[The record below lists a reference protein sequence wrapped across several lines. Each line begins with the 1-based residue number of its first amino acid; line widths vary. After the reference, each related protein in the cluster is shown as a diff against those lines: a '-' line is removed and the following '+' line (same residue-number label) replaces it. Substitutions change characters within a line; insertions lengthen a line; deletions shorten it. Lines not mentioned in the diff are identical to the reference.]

1 MSDIIELLP
10 DHVANQIAAGEVIQ
24 RPASV
29 VKELLENAI
38 DAQADHIQLLIR
50 DAGRSLVHVIDNGLG
65 MSSTDLRLAFERHA
79 TSKIK
84 KAEDLFSLQ
93 TKGFRGE
100 ALASI
105 AAVAQVEVHSK
116 RAADDL
122 GSCLKIEG
130 SEVKLQENSATATG
144 TSLAVKNLFFNI
156 PARRNFLKSDTV
168 EMRHI
173 LDEFHRVALAH
184 PDIKFQLYQNDSE
197 LLNLPVLSLKKRVLG
212 IFGGKYET
220 ALVPIHEQTS
230 VALVEGFVLKP
241 DQARKSRG
249 QQFFFV
255 NQRFIKSSFLHHA
268 VSSAFEGMLS
278 PGYHPGYFIFL
289 HLDPKTL
296 DINIHPTKT
305 EIKFEDEQS
314 IYSIL
319 RATVRH
325 ALGMFQVGP
334 TLDFDRDPNLDTSYQ
349 QAQTSEISQPEVS
362 VDRQFNPFAD
372 HKPPSKAEKQAWESM
387 YQELQQQAPKEDT
400 TPPVIFDEPTASV
413 STLSCF
419 QWQQKYMITQLGGQL
434 YVIHQGRAH
443 QRVLYEQFLKQLNRS
458 EPASQTLLFPVQ
470 MPLNVQDK
478 ILLESLQADLEG
490 MGFQFSWEADQLSI
504 LAAPHLCTAENIIP
518 VVREILERSQSEAA
532 EESFSMSDHIAK
544 ILATSLAVPSG
555 KRLEIPEQEQLIQ
568 DLFACTEP
576 RFSPKNQQI
585 FLTFESE
592 EIEKKL
598 L

>member
-1 MSDIIELLP
+1 MSDIIALLP

-38 DAQADHIQLLIR
+38 DAQADHIQLIVR
-50 DAGRSLVHVIDNGLG
+50 DAGRSLVHVIDNGMG

-79 TSKIK
+79 TSKIQ

-105 AAVAQVEVHSK
+105 AAVAQVEIHSK
-116 RAADDL
+116 RASDDV
-122 GSCLKIEG
+122 GSSLRIEG
-130 SEVKLQENSATATG
+130 SEVLLQENSATATG

-156 PARRNFLKSDTV
+156 PARRNFLKSDAV

-184 PDIKFQLYQNDSE
+184 PSIKFQLYQNDSE
-197 LLNLPVLSLKKRVLG
+197 LFMLPPVSLKKRILG
-212 IFGGKYET
+212 VFGNKFET

-230 VALVEGFVLKP
+230 VALIEGFVLKP
-241 DQARKSRG
+241 EQARKSRG

-255 NQRFIKSSFLHHA
+255 NQRFIKSGFLHHA
-268 VSSAFEGMLS
+268 VTSAYEGMLAQ
-278 PGYHPGYFIFL
+278 GYHPGYFIFL

-334 TLDFDRDPNLDTSYQ
+334 TLDFDRNPNLDTPYQ
-349 QAQTSEISQPEVS
+349 QLKNGEVPSPS
-362 VDRQFNPFAD
+362 VNVNPSFNPFEATP
-372 HKPPSKAEKQAWESM
+372 HPTKAEKQAWEIM
-387 YQELQQQAPKEDT
+387 YQELHQKATPSATEQQPIFEN
-400 TPPVIFDEPTASV
+400 TPLQEQG
-413 STLSCF
+413 LSCF
-419 QWQQKYMITQLGGQL
+419 QWQQKYLITQLGGHL
-434 YVIHQGRAH
+434 YIIHQNRAH
-443 QRVLYEQFLKQLNRS
+443 QRVLYEKFLKQLNTA
-458 EPASQTLLFPVQ
+458 EPVSQAMLFPVELA
-470 MPLNVQDK
+470 LNAQEAIVFK
-478 ILLESLQADLEG
+478 TLQLNLEG
-490 MGFQFSWEADQLSI
+490 MGFQLEWKNEHLSV
-504 LAAPHLCTAENIIP
+504 LAAPHLCTAENTADILQQ
-518 VVREILERSQSEAA
+518 ILEETQA
-532 EESFSMSDHIAK
+532 ETAQESFSTSDHIAR
-544 ILATSLAVPSG
+544 ILASSLALRTG
-555 KRLEIPEQEQLIQ
+555 NRLEHQEQAQLIQ

-576 RFSPKNQQI
+576 RFSPQNQQI

-592 EIEKKL
+592 EIGKKL

>member
-130 SEVKLQENSATATG
+130 SEVKTQENSATATG
-144 TSLAVKNLFFNI
+144 ISIAVKNLFFNI
-156 PARRNFLKSDTV
+156 PARRNFLKSDAV

-197 LLNLPVLSLKKRVLG
+197 LLNLPTLSLKKRVLG

-268 VSSAFEGMLS
+268 VSAAFEGMLS

-372 HKPPSKAEKQAWESM
+372 HTAPSKAEKQAWEST
-387 YQELQQQAPKEDT
+387 YQELHQQAPKDHS
-400 TPPVIFDEPTASV
+400 TPPAIFEEPTPTV
-413 STLSCF
+413 STLNCF
-419 QWQQKYMITQLGGQL
+419 QWKQKYMITQLGGQI
-434 YVIHQGRAH
+434 YVIHQNRAH

-470 MPLNVQDK
+470 MPLNVQEK
-478 ILLESLQADLEG
+478 VLLESLQVDLEG
-490 MGFQFSWEADQLSI
+490 MGFRFGWDADHLSI

-544 ILATSLAVPSG
+544 ILAFSLAIPSG
-555 KRLEIPEQEQLIQ
+555 KRLEIPEQDQLIQ

-585 FLTFESE
+585 FLTFKSE

>member
-105 AAVAQVEVHSK
+105 AAVAQVEVQSK

-156 PARRNFLKSDTV
+156 PARRNFLKSDAV

-362 VDRQFNPFAD
+362 VDRQFNPFVD

-413 STLSCF
+413 ATLSCF